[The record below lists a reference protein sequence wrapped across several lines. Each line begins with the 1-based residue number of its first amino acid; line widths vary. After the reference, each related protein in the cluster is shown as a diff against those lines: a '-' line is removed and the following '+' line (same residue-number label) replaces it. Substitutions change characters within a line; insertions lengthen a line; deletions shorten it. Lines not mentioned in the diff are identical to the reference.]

1 MASRELFDFLAVS
14 LRRQAAER
22 GRALGVVRCSK
33 KKKKGRPRH
42 RPAGVS
48 DLPEYVCFFRVW
60 NFYILVIIF
69 RGSRNFCPA
78 EAHIV

>member
-1 MASRELFDFLAVS
+1 MASIELVDFLAVS

-33 KKKKGRPRH
+33 KK
-42 RPAGVS
+42 AG
-48 DLPEYVCFFRVW
+48 PGIAQQEYQICQNTYVFFRVW
-60 NFYILVIIF
+60 NFYTLVIIF